1 LGAQLLESLDFI
13 LNVVLLLLQKLAA
26 GVVEEL
32 KQE

>member
-1 LGAQLLESLDFI
+1 LGAQLLEGLDFI